1 MILRIGNLLL
11 IVALLAA
18 TGGHWAL
25 LQSVAWTSMLA
36 EHLQSETFSAAME
49 QTFDG
54 RHPCKLC
61 CAIAAAKKSEKK
73 TEFPLSAQK
82 IEFPPLASG
91 LVLYAPAAFQLLF
104 TANTY
109 ADSPS
114 LTPPTPPP
122 RNLPV

>member
-1 MILRIGNLLL
+1 MTQRIGNLLL
-11 IVALLAA
+11 IVALLAS

-36 EHLQSETFSAAME
+36 EHMKSESFSSAME

-54 RHPCKLC
+54 KHPCPLC

-73 TEFPLSAQK
+73 TEFPISTQK
-82 IEFPPLASG
+82 IEFPPLAPG
-91 LVLYAPAAFQLLF
+91 LALFAPARFQLLSTPDTF
-104 TANTY
+104 
-109 ADSPS
+109 ADSPT

-122 RNLPV
+122 RLLPV

>member
-1 MILRIGNLLL
+1 VIQRIGNLLL
-11 IVALLAA
+11 ILALLAA

-36 EHLQSETFSAAME
+36 EHMQSESFSAAME

-54 RHPCKLC
+54 KHPCPLC
-61 CAIAAAKKSEKK
+61 CAIAAAKKSDKK
-73 TEFPLSAQK
+73 TEFPLSVQK
-82 IEFPPLASG
+82 IEFPPLAPG
-91 LVLYAPAAFQLLF
+91 LVLLAPTAFQLL
-104 TANTY
+104 TAHDTF

-122 RNLPV
+122 RVLPV

>member
-18 TGGHWAL
+18 TGGHFAL
-25 LQSVAWTSMLA
+25 LQSIAWTSMLA
-36 EHLQSETFSAAME
+36 EHMQAESFSQAVV

-73 TEFPLSAQK
+73 TEFPLSTQK
-82 IEFPPLASG
+82 IEFPPLAPG
-91 LVLYAPAAFQLLF
+91 LVLYAPAAYQLLASRSTF
-104 TANTY
+104 
-109 ADSPS
+109 ADSV
-114 LTPPTPPP
+114 LVTPPTPPP
-122 RNLPV
+122 RSPAA

>member
-1 MILRIGNLLL
+1 MIQRIGNLLL

-36 EHLQSETFSAAME
+36 EHMQSESFSAAME

-54 RHPCKLC
+54 KHPCPLC
-61 CAIAAAKKSEKK
+61 CAIAAAKKSDKK

-82 IEFPPLASG
+82 IEFPPLAPG
-91 LVLYAPAAFQLLF
+91 LVLLAPTAFQLL
-104 TANTY
+104 TAHDTF
-109 ADSPS
+109 ADSPI

-122 RNLPV
+122 RVLPV